1 MGAMIYAKI
10 IIVFTPNLEFS
21 PYSEAIHGSAVFRL
35 TKDYQRLK
43 QNDDLFNLILLF
55 FLSFPFRAI
64 STIWIQLSFF
74 SSIPY
79 FGVSGTVSGNVVIR

>member
-35 TKDYQRLK
+35 TKDYQRL
-43 QNDDLFNLILLF
+43 NDDLFNLILLF

-64 STIWIQLSFF
+64 STI
-74 SSIPY
+74 
-79 FGVSGTVSGNVVIR
+79 